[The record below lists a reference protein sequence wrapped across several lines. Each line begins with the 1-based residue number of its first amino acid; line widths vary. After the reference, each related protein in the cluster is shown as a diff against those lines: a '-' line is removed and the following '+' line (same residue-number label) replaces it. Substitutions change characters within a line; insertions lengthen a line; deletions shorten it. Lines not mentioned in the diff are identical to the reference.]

1 MNTKLNHRS
10 LARTINELEAARAKL
25 QRELAAV
32 ENALQTVARALN
44 GSGGAAR
51 GNGVG
56 RARASAGAM
65 RRAKSSRRNWFE
77 RDEAGALLKKAARKP
92 TTPADLVREL
102 ARIKGYEGRLP
113 KQDMRRFQ
121 GAAFMAI
128 SQALKTGALKRQGRN
143 GLLVAG

>member
-1 MNTKLNHRS
+1 MNTKSNSRS
-10 LARTINELEAARAKL
+10 LAKTINELEAARAKL

-32 ENALQTVARALN
+32 DAALQTVERALHGSAGGRSN
-44 GSGGAAR
+44 GAGR
-51 GNGVG
+51 G
-56 RARASAGAM
+56 RASTGSM

-77 RDEAGALLKKAARKP
+77 RDEAGALLKKAARRP

-102 ARIKGYEGRLP
+102 AKIKGYEGRLP

-128 SQALKTGALKRQGRN
+128 SQALKTGTLKRQGKN